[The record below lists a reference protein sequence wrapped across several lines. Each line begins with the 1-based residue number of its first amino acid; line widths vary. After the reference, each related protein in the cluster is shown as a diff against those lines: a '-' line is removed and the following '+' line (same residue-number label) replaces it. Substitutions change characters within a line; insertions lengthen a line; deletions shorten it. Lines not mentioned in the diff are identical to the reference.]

1 VIVKTS
7 IQRTAN
13 FVFLTIIDISKP
25 ERNMYTNAGRAV
37 NFIPIAIPTIINA
50 VFSYLVN
57 ILIDM
62 ATKKNNKI
70 SGEINFP
77 VQNAKGMV
85 KYKTM
90 RKRDLFSSLFL
101 ISTIM
106 QIEIMS
112 KIKKNSLAV
121 AKLGKNPS
129 SVQNRAPVSP
139 GGALVWKKLKLR
151 LKLKLVISSIDGAL

>member
-1 VIVKTS
+1 MV
-7 IQRTAN
+7 
-13 FVFLTIIDISKP
+13 
-25 ERNMYTNAGRAV
+25 
-37 NFIPIAIPTIINA
+37 
-50 VFSYLVN
+50 
-57 ILIDM
+57 
-62 ATKKNNKI
+62 TKKSNNI

-90 RKRDLFSSLFL
+90 RKRDLFSSSFL

-106 QIEIMS
+106 HIEIMS